1 MPTRS
6 LPVAPWTPAFVAN
19 TVAATLRHAAERGL
33 PPAVKEVSSECGVS
47 RATIDEWVA
56 RARAVPA
63 APVPPGLTTCHLCA
77 NRMILVH
84 LPKGPQVYLCMPACG
99 RAPVPA
105 QALRDAVAE
114 AVLHRAP
121 HLVPPGKTEFAA
133 AYAPGAL
140 HRVAVGADHTDLHLT
155 WRSHPRK
162 LVGPRMSMAQRLSY
176 ARARADH
183 GEHARAIE
191 ALHTGLLL
199 TDPADDICA
208 LDLATALAA
217 ALLAELTVVH
227 ADPSTALPWAG
238 WAHRSLRGLLG
249 TTSPETHSAL
259 RILATAHRRTG
270 NFTDAAN
277 CYSDLIRHHRK
288 AEGPRALPT
297 LAAQATLALVLYQDG
312 HCIQARQ
319 LLARTAAD
327 HQAAHPGHRDGP
339 RLRQELARLRASC
352 TEQGHGH
359 LAGIDDPLQDFAAAT
374 TDGSS
379 TP

>member
-6 LPVAPWTPAFVAN
+6 LPVASWTPAFVAD
-19 TVAATLRHAAERGL
+19 TVAATLRRVSERGL
-33 PPAVKEVSSECGVS
+33 PPAVKEVASECGVS
-47 RATIDEWVA
+47 RATIEEWVA
-56 RARAVPA
+56 RARAVPS
-63 APVPPGLTTCHLCA
+63 APVPPGLTACHLCA

-84 LPKGPQVYLCMPACG
+84 LPGGPQVYLCMPACG

-105 QALRDAVAE
+105 QALRDAVAQ

-140 HRVAVGADHTDLHLT
+140 RRVAVGADHTDLHLT
-155 WRSHPRK
+155 WRSHPCQ

-183 GEHARAIE
+183 GDHVRAIQV
-191 ALHTGLLL
+191 LHTGLLL
-199 TDPADDICA
+199 TDPTDDICA

-249 TTSPETHSAL
+249 GTAPEAHAAL
-259 RILATAHRRTG
+259 RVLALAHRRSG
-270 NFTDAAN
+270 NLADAAN
-277 CYSDLIRHHRK
+277 CYSDLIRHHSK
-288 AEGPRALPT
+288 VEGPRALPT

-312 HCIQARQ
+312 HCLQARQ

-327 HQAAHPGHRDGP
+327 HHSAHQGHRDGP
-339 RLRQELARLRASC
+339 RLRQELARMRAGC
-352 TEQGHGH
+352 VDQGHGH
-359 LAGIDDPLQDFAAAT
+359 PAGVEDPPHDLPTALIDRSP
-374 TDGSS
+374 SS
-379 TP
+379 